1 MTLSEIN
8 KQISE
13 LKKIRDIL
21 LIPIVNEQHFIF
33 RAYIETESLER
44 TRKLVTE
51 ANIRKEDGNKYQVND
66 ISAFISKECACVDK
80 DTQEVARTIL
90 RRNSIKR

>member
-1 MTLSEIN
+1 MILSEVDE
-8 KQISE
+8 QIE
-13 LKKIRDIL
+13 KLKKIRDIL
-21 LIPIVNEQHFIF
+21 LMPISNEEHFIF

-44 TRKLVTE
+44 TRRMITE
-51 ANIRKEDGNKYQVND
+51 ANIKKDDGNKYQVND
-66 ISAFISKECACVDK
+66 ISAFISQKCACVDK